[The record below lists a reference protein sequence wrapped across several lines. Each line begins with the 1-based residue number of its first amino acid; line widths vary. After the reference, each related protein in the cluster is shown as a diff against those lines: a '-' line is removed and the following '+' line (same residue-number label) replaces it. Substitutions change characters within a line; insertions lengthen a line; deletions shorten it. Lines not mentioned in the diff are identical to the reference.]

1 MKSIKNNL
9 LALLSL
15 AMVSTTLFLGAC
27 EKVIDLNIKDADT
40 QLVIEGSVSNVPEYN
55 YIKLNYSKSLSDA
68 NPFGI
73 ASGAIVSITDEL
85 GNNYPMTETE
95 PGVYTNPTL
104 IGVPYTNYSM
114 NVQLDGKTYT
124 ANSFL
129 PGATPI
135 DTLISFKNEGG
146 FFGEGYSVVV
156 YFFDKG
162 NETNFYRVRTYEN
175 GVRQNPLYIENDE
188 LRNGIYTGTP
198 PLFNNTYNLGDTAVI
213 QLMEVDQQ
221 VYKYFNS
228 LADIID
234 PQNQPAAPGNP
245 LTNITGGAIG
255 VFAAYNIESDTLVIA
270 D

>member
-1 MKSIKNNL
+1 MKTQFKAISIL
-9 LALLSL
+9 ISLVIFALFS
-15 AMVSTTLFLGAC
+15 C
-27 EKVIDLNIKDADT
+27 EKVIDINIKDADKK
-40 QLVIEGSVSNVPEYN
+40 LVIEGSVANLPAYN
-55 YIKLNYSKSLSDA
+55 YVKLSYSKGFSSTADFE
-68 NPFGI
+68 N
-73 ASGAIVSITDEL
+73 ASGAIVTITDEN
-85 GNNYPMTETE
+85 GNSYTMTETE
-95 PGVYTNPTL
+95 PGVYTNPSL
-104 IGVPYTNYSM
+104 IGVPYTSYSM
-114 NVQLDGKTYT
+114 IVQLDGKTYA

-129 PGATPI
+129 PGSTPI

-175 GVRQNPLYIENDE
+175 GLRQDPLYIENDE

-213 QLMEVDQQ
+213 QLMEVDKQ
-221 VYKYFNS
+221 VFKYFKS
-228 LADIID
+228 LADITD

-245 LTNITGGAIG
+245 LTNITGGALG